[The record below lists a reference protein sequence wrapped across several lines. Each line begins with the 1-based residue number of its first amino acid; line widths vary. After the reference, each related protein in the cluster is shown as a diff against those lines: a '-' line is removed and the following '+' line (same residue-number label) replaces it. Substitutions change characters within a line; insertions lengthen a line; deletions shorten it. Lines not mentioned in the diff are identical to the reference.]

1 LAQQLV
7 QNVVFMFDY
16 KLSTQAM
23 PTWIDAALTQVLSAP
38 NFPQSLG
45 QTVGISDPHCA
56 GGSRYALALAHALLC
71 SSPSVHGRACGVCS
85 QCSLMRVGNHPDLMC
100 LVPEVLQTDFV
111 PEKDKKPSKGIKAE
125 QLRALENNF
134 TLSSQRGGRKVV
146 LIYPAETLGTV
157 PANALL
163 KTLEEPPLNTFFIVV
178 SELWSQVLPTIRSR
192 CVVQTLSEPTQ
203 AAKVVWLDTQQVPHP
218 KRWLELAAG
227 RVDKALNMAQD
238 PLWMPLLKLMPY
250 LLQGART
257 DAMGLANDMS
267 KAELK
272 RVVEALT
279 LWMVDVLAVGQGAS
293 ARFFAAQTPS
303 MLQTIER
310 MDIERAAQFAAQLSQ
325 MARVAEHPLST
336 RTQCEA
342 LLLEYKAI
350 FN

>member
-1 LAQQLV
+1 
-7 QNVVFMFDY
+7 MFDF
-16 KLSTQAM
+16 KLSAK
-23 PTWIDAALTQVLSAP
+23 PLPPWIDAVLTQTLTAAG
-38 NFPQSLG
+38 FPQSLG
-45 QTVGISDPHCA
+45 QTIGISDPHFA
-56 GGSRYALALAHALLC
+56 GGSHYALGLAHALLC
-71 SSPSVHGRACGVCS
+71 STPNTQGRACGTCS
-85 QCSLMRVGNHPDLMC
+85 QCALLRVGNHPDLMC
-100 LVPEVLQTDFV
+100 LVPEALQLDFV
-111 PEKDKKPSKGIKAE
+111 PEKDKKPSKGIKVE

-134 TLSSQRGGRKVV
+134 TLSAQRGGRKVV

-192 CVVQTLSEPTQ
+192 CVVQSLSDPAQ
-203 AAKVVWLDTQQVPHP
+203 LAKVAWLDAQQVPHP
-218 KRWLELAAG
+218 KRWLELASG
-227 RVDKALNMAQD
+227 RVDKALSMAQD

-272 RVVEALT
+272 RVVEVLM
-279 LWMVDVLAVGQGAS
+279 LWMVDLLAIGQGAH
-293 ARFFAAQTPS
+293 ARFFAAQTP
-303 MLQTIER
+303 TIQAMIAR
-310 MDIERAAQFAAQLSQ
+310 MNLDRAIQFAAQLAHLS
-325 MARVAEHPLST
+325 RVVEHPLSA

-342 LLLEYKAI
+342 LLLEYRAM